1 MKDYQLWALASAI
14 FAGITAVLAKK
25 GVETVPSNLAVAV
38 RVAVVLIFAVGIA
51 IVTRQTGVGRIDARA
66 WTFLA
71 LSGIATGLSWLCYFK
86 ALELGPVAAVAPI
99 DKLSFVVAVILGVV
113 ALHEKVTA
121 NVWIGCGLIAAG
133 VLVTLR

>member
-14 FAGITAVLAKK
+14 FAGITAVLAKN

-51 IVTRQTGVGRIDARA
+51 IATRQTGVGRIDARA